1 MEETLENSTD
11 SITPEVLSV
20 APETKKVRKPLSE
33 QALEKLKI
41 AREKAAESN
50 RAKKVERDL
59 KKKQDDELLQQTLQQ
74 TRDPIVVVEQS
85 DSDPDELTGPPGVIF
100 VRRKRPKSEP
110 VKSNEQIAQEAA
122 YLRMFGPQ

>member
-1 MEETLENSTD
+1 M
-11 SITPEVLSV
+11 
-20 APETKKVRKPLSE
+20 
-33 QALEKLKI
+33 
-41 AREKAAESN
+41 
-50 RAKKVERDL
+50 
-59 KKKQDDELLQQTLQQ
+59 
-74 TRDPIVVVEQS
+74 VVEQS

>member
-41 AREKAAESN
+41 ARGKAAESN
-50 RAKKVERDL
+50 RAKKIERDL
-59 KKKQDDELLQQTLQQ
+59 KKKQDDELLQQ

>member
-11 SITPEVLSV
+11 SITPEVISV

-59 KKKQDDELLQQTLQQ
+59 KKKQDDELLQQT
-74 TRDPIVVVEQS
+74 RDPIVVVEQS
-85 DSDPDELTGPPGVIF
+85 DSDSDQLTGPPGVIF

>member
-1 MEETLENSTD
+1 MDEALENSNEST
-11 SITPEVLSV
+11 I
-20 APETKKVRKPLSE
+20 ETEPVKKVRKPLSD

-85 DSDPDELTGPPGVIF
+85 DSDSDDLTGPPGVIF